1 MPRTALPRSCRRRDN
16 QRRRGERRRPVRE
29 IAAEHGVSRA
39 LCYYIQ
45 HRHLQLERPESSECP
60 KCHGRGVIVD
70 LETNSARLCSSC
82 RPAPRPQPE
91 QPELAPRRREQLERL
106 TLDAAVRGIPLS
118 FASAPAQA
126 GDRHSSRRGTL
137 GGVTWREACILTFWL
152 LRRRRRAV
160 RRPREHRQVP
170 TARSTDHQASASKAP
185 RTADRGSSVPSA
197 AGSGSWASWAR
208 SRPAAAPLAR
218 SGPIVAGGRAARSV
232 PVVQRRWRPRQS

>member
-1 MPRTALPRSCRRRDN
+1 M
-16 QRRRGERRRPVRE
+16 
-29 IAAEHGVSRA
+29 SRA

-126 GDRHSSRRGTL
+126 GASGSGVSETDRRRPGPGVDEKTFPDRPDAVGGRPAIAAGESRRPPLLQARHLRGRDLERGLHTDILAAPTPAPGGPAASRAPPGADSSIDRPPGQRFEGAADRGPGELCPECRGL
-137 GGVTWREACILTFWL
+137 GFVGELGALEACSCAVGQEWAD
-152 LRRRRRAV
+152 RRRR
-160 RRPREHRQVP
+160 
-170 TARSTDHQASASKAP
+170 K
-185 RTADRGSSVPSA
+185 
-197 AGSGSWASWAR
+197 
-208 SRPAAAPLAR
+208 
-218 SGPIVAGGRAARSV
+218 GGA
-232 PVVQRRWRPRQS
+232 